1 MSNDTSLLSVLRR
14 QIGPTLQ
21 MIGDIIDICPESLW
35 NDSRSGRPFWQQVLH
50 ALIGIQ
56 FWFREASEAFSPP
69 DFGQGAIPDLDQAP
83 TFAVDKATVRAYWQ
97 TMRGRAD
104 AFLDALDERRLL
116 APSSIYARC
125 TNADLVLGQ
134 IRHIQHHVG
143 YCSCLL
149 RMSGASVAKW
159 IGYAE

>member
-1 MSNDTSLLSVLRR
+1 MFNDELMLSILRR
-14 QIGPTLQ
+14 QISPTFH
-21 MIGDIIDICPESLW
+21 MIADIIDTCPDSLW

-56 FWFREASEAFSPP
+56 FWFREASEAFVPP
-69 DFGQGAIPDLDQAP
+69 DLGQGTIPDLDQVP
-83 TFAVDKATVRAYWQ
+83 NFTVDKDIVRAYLQ
-97 TMRGRAD
+97 TMRSRAD
-104 AFLDALDERRLL
+104 AFFDSFNDEALLVN
-116 APSSIYARC
+116 SSIYDKY
-125 TNADLVLGQ
+125 TNADLILRQ

-149 RMSGASVAKW
+149 RIGGAKPPKW